1 MSAKKKGL
9 LASSLM
15 DVLQPEQIEEEIK
28 RKKKEYLS
36 GLTQLFVSLVKK
48 NEKLIKDDIYYH

>member
-1 MSAKKKGL
+1 MHDMMSAKKKDL

-28 RKKKEYLS
+28 RKKKS
-36 GLTQLFVSLVKK
+36 
-48 NEKLIKDDIYYH
+48 IYQD

>member
-1 MSAKKKGL
+1 
-9 LASSLM
+9 M